1 MKKVEVKAKVAD
13 VETLKDRLVLLW
25 FFFSQALFQQ
35 DRLYLPNDTLFSE
48 IKEWTVILRLRN
60 SNGRQTLKLKKIWE
74 TFLDTIEREIV
85 IDDPDQAAEML
96 KYIGYYQV
104 LDMARVRQKS
114 SYNGLTISLDQVEE
128 LGSFIKVEKM
138 VEDEDIQQVQ
148 DKLFAFLER
157 FGISKED
164 QVTQQYGTLIYQ
176 GRHS

>member
-1 MKKVEVKAKVAD
+1 
-13 VETLKDRLVLLW
+13 
-25 FFFSQALFQQ
+25 
-35 DRLYLPNDTLFSE
+35 
-48 IKEWTVILRLRN
+48 
-60 SNGRQTLKLKKIWE
+60 
-74 TFLDTIEREIV
+74 LDTIEREIV

>member
-13 VETLKDRLVLLW
+13 VETLKDRLVLLG

-48 IKEWTVILRLRN
+48 IKEGTVILRLRN
-60 SNGRQTLKLKKIWE
+60 SNGRQTLKLKKIGE